1 MLSAAIAE
9 PRLKPLAVEKTIVL
23 RAKRAQRQPFRHLDS
38 ERRPSTHS
46 SYRDIKPVR
55 DLPARDA
62 MRSAALC
69 GFSCQDL
76 AIVRKRHRARLT
88 KQPHF
93 TLKDVEEKVA
103 FLGSNDRFDRYNI
116 MS

>member
-1 MLSAAIAE
+1 
-9 PRLKPLAVEKTIVL
+9 
-23 RAKRAQRQPFRHLDS
+23 
-38 ERRPSTHS
+38 
-46 SYRDIKPVR
+46 
-55 DLPARDA
+55 